1 MAPIQAFQNVTME
14 LIETLQQENDDRDE
28 KINKV
33 QSLLNQREEL
43 LKLIQ
48 PPFSPQEKELGKQ
61 LIQLGQQVK
70 LLMGKQKIDIMQDL
84 KSARMKK
91 QSNQKYTNPY
101 ESMGVDGIFFD
112 KQK

>member
-1 MAPIQAFQNVTME
+1 MAEIQAFQNVTME
-14 LIETLQQENDDRDE
+14 LIGILQLEKPDRDE
-28 KINKV
+28 KINKI

-43 LKLIQ
+43 LKMIQ
-48 PPFSPQEKELGKQ
+48 PPFTPQEKELGKQ
-61 LIQLGQQVK
+61 LIELDQQMK
-70 LLMGKQKIDIMQDL
+70 QLMGKQKSNIMQDM

>member
-1 MAPIQAFQNVTME
+1 MAAIQDFQNVTME
-14 LIETLQQENDDRDE
+14 LIETLQQEKQDRDA
-28 KINKV
+28 KIKKI
-33 QSLLNQREEL
+33 QTLLNQREEL

-61 LIQLGQQVK
+61 LIALDQQVK
-70 LLMGKQKIDIMQDL
+70 QLMANQKRDIMQDI
-84 KSARMKK
+84 KSARIKK

>member
-1 MAPIQAFQNVTME
+1 MEAIQAFQNVTME
-14 LIETLQQENDDRDE
+14 LIEALQQDKHERDE
-28 KINKV
+28 SIKKI
-33 QSLLNQREEL
+33 QILLTQREEL

-48 PPFSPQEKELGKQ
+48 PPFTPQEKELGKQ
-61 LIQLGQQVK
+61 LIELDQHVK
-70 LLMGKQKIDIMQDL
+70 KLMGKQKRDIMQDM

>member
-1 MAPIQAFQNVTME
+1 MAAIQAFQNVTME
-14 LIETLQQENDDRDE
+14 LIETLQQEKHDRDE
-28 KINKV
+28 SIKKM

-43 LKLIQ
+43 LKMIQ
-48 PPFSPQEKELGKQ
+48 PPFTPQEKELGRQ
-61 LIQLGQQVK
+61 LVELDQQVK
-70 LLMGKQKIDIMQDL
+70 QLMGKQKRDVMQDM

>member
-1 MAPIQAFQNVTME
+1 MTVIGAFQNVTME
-14 LIETLQQENDDRDE
+14 LMETLQQENNRDE
-28 KINKV
+28 KINKI

-43 LKLIQ
+43 LKFIQ

-61 LIQLGQQVK
+61 LIKLDQQVK
-70 LLMGKQKIDIMQDL
+70 GLMGKQKVDIMQDL
-84 KSARMKK
+84 KSARVKK
-91 QSNQKYTNPY
+91 QSNQKYMNPY

>member
-1 MAPIQAFQNVTME
+1 MTAIQAFQNITME
-14 LIETLQQENDDRDE
+14 LIETLQQENDRDE
-28 KINKV
+28 KINKI

-48 PPFSPQEKELGKQ
+48 PPFSPQEKEVGKQ
-61 LIQLGQQVK
+61 LIKLDQQVK
-70 LLMGKQKIDIMQDL
+70 RLMGEQKIDIMQDL

>member
-1 MAPIQAFQNVTME
+1 MESIQSFQKVTMA
-14 LIETLQQENDDRDE
+14 LIEALQQEHDRDE
-28 KINKV
+28 KINKI
-33 QSLLNQREEL
+33 QRLLNQREEL
-43 LKLIQ
+43 LKTIQ

-61 LIQLGQQVK
+61 LIKLDQQVK
-70 LLMGKQKIDIMQDL
+70 VLMAEQKIDIMQDM

>member
-1 MAPIQAFQNVTME
+1 MEAIGAFQNVTME
-14 LIETLQQENDDRDE
+14 LIETLQQEEHDRDE
-28 KINKV
+28 RITKI

-43 LKLIQ
+43 LKLIK

-61 LIQLGQQVK
+61 LIKLDQQVK
-70 LLMGKQKIDIMQDL
+70 GLMGKQKIDIMRDMQ
-84 KSARMKK
+84 SARMKK

>member
-1 MAPIQAFQNVTME
+1 MTAIQAFQNITME
-14 LIETLQQENDDRDE
+14 LIETLQQENDRDKRIT
-28 KINKV
+28 KI

-61 LIQLGQQVK
+61 LIKLDQQVK
-70 LLMGKQKIDIMQDL
+70 GLMGKQKIDIMQDL

>member
-1 MAPIQAFQNVTME
+1 MTAIQAFQNITME
-14 LIETLQQENDDRDE
+14 LIETLQQEHDRDE
-28 KINKV
+28 KINKI

-43 LKLIQ
+43 LKTIQ

-61 LIQLGQQVK
+61 LIKLGQQVK
-70 LLMGKQKIDIMQDL
+70 QLMGKQKIDIMQDL

>member
-1 MAPIQAFQNVTME
+1 MTAIQAFQNITME
-14 LIETLQQENDDRDE
+14 LIETLQQENDRDE
-28 KINKV
+28 KIKKI

-48 PPFSPQEKELGKQ
+48 PPFSPQEKEVGKQ
-61 LIQLGQQVK
+61 LIKLDQQVK
-70 LLMGKQKIDIMQDL
+70 RLMGKQKIDIMQDL

>member
-1 MAPIQAFQNVTME
+1 MTAIGAFQNITME
-14 LIETLQQENDDRDE
+14 LMETLQQENDRDE
-28 KINKV
+28 KINKI

-48 PPFSPQEKELGKQ
+48 PPFSPQEKEVGKQ
-61 LIQLGQQVK
+61 LIKLDQQVK
-70 LLMGKQKIDIMQDL
+70 GLMAEQKIDIMQDL

-91 QSNQKYTNPY
+91 QSNQKYNNPY

>member
-1 MAPIQAFQNVTME
+1 MTAIEAFQNVTME
-14 LIETLQQENDDRDE
+14 LIETLQQEEHDRDE
-28 KINKV
+28 RIKKI

-61 LIQLGQQVK
+61 LVKLDQQVK
-70 LLMGKQKIDIMQDL
+70 QLMGKQKIDIMQDL

>member
-1 MAPIQAFQNVTME
+1 MEAIGAFQNVTME
-14 LIETLQQENDDRDE
+14 LIKTLQQEEHDRDE
-28 KINKV
+28 RITKI

-61 LIQLGQQVK
+61 LLKLDQQVK
-70 LLMGKQKIDIMQDL
+70 GLMGKQKIDIMQDMQ
-84 KSARMKK
+84 SARMKK

-101 ESMGVDGIFFD
+101 ESIGVDGVFFD
-112 KQK
+112 KNR

>member
-1 MAPIQAFQNVTME
+1 MEAIGAFQKVTME
-14 LIETLQQENDDRDE
+14 LIETLKQEKWDRDE
-28 KINKV
+28 KISKV
-33 QSLLNQREEL
+33 QSLLNRRDEL

-48 PPFSPQEKELGKQ
+48 PPFTPQEKEVGKR
-61 LIQLGQQVK
+61 LVELDQQVK
-70 LLMGKQKIDIMQDL
+70 LLLGKHKKDIMQDI
-84 KSARMKK
+84 KRAKMKK

>member
-1 MAPIQAFQNVTME
+1 MTAIQAFQNITMA
-14 LIETLQQENDDRDE
+14 LIETLQQENDRDE
-28 KINKV
+28 KINKIK
-33 QSLLNQREEL
+33 SLLNQREEL

-48 PPFSPQEKELGKQ
+48 PPFSPQEKERGKQ
-61 LIQLGQQVK
+61 LLKLDQQVK
-70 LLMGKQKIDIMQDL
+70 GLMAEQKVDIMQDL

>member
-1 MAPIQAFQNVTME
+1 MTAIQAFQNVTME
-14 LIETLQQENDDRDE
+14 LIETLQQEEHDRDE
-28 KINKV
+28 RIKKI

-61 LIQLGQQVK
+61 LIKLDQQVK
-70 LLMGKQKIDIMQDL
+70 QLMGKQKIDIMQDL

>member
-1 MAPIQAFQNVTME
+1 MTAIQAFQNITME
-14 LIETLQQENDDRDE
+14 LIEALQQEHDRDE
-28 KINKV
+28 KINKI

-43 LKLIQ
+43 LKTIQ

-61 LIQLGQQVK
+61 LIKLDQQVK

>member
-1 MAPIQAFQNVTME
+1 MR
-14 LIETLQQENDDRDE
+14 LCSKKHDRDE
-28 KINKV
+28 KINKI

-61 LIQLGQQVK
+61 LLKLDQQVK
-70 LLMGKQKIDIMQDL
+70 GLMGKQKIDIMQDMQ
-84 KSARMKK
+84 SARMKK